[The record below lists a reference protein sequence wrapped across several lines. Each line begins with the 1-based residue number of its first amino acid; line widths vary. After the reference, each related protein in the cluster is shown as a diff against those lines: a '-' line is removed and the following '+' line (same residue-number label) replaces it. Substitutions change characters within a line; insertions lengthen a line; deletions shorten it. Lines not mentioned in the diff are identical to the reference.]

1 MKFAYKTS
9 DAFTLKCF
17 SMLRFAQR
25 ILLVFNLLVKF
36 WIDGFIVNQ
45 RNSILYYEPNL
56 QVLQLKLSKQ
66 SSVLFFVGNMLQ
78 TFRFIVVIVLSQKK
92 TRYFI

>member
-1 MKFAYKTS
+1 
-9 DAFTLKCF
+9 
-17 SMLRFAQR
+17 MLRFVQR

>member
-1 MKFAYKTS
+1 
-9 DAFTLKCF
+9 
-17 SMLRFAQR
+17 MLRFVQR

-78 TFRFIVVIVLSQKK
+78 TFRFIAVIVLSQKK